1 MPANVLVGHVKHG
14 GAILLDLIVAFTS
27 LLLPIFKSNCI
38 LVLLSFSLLNVNGTL
53 VRASLG
59 PLLSGVMD
67 NRQLTDSLAFKRFMG
82 TVTSFLTP
90 CVTV

>member
-1 MPANVLVGHVKHG
+1 MLVGHVNQG
-14 GAILLDLIVAFTS
+14 GAILLDLIIAFTS
-27 LLLPIFKSNCI
+27 LLVPVFNSDCKI
-38 LVLLSFSLLNVNGTL
+38 VLYSFSLLNVKGTL

-59 PLLSGVMD
+59 PLLDGVVP
-67 NRQLTDSLAFKRFMG
+67 NSHLTDALAFNRFIG

>member
-1 MPANVLVGHVKHG
+1 M
-14 GAILLDLIVAFTS
+14 LLDLLIAFTS
-27 LLLPIFKSNCI
+27 LLLPIFNSDCV
-38 LVLLSFSLLNVNGTL
+38 LVLVSFSLLKVKGTL

-59 PLLSGVMD
+59 PLLSGVIH
-67 NRQLTDSLAFKRFMG
+67 NSHLTDDLAFKRFMG

>member
-1 MPANVLVGHVKHG
+1 MPANVLVGGVKHG
-14 GAILLDLIVAFTS
+14 GAILLDLVIAFTS
-27 LLLPIFKSNCI
+27 LLLPVFNSNCA
-38 LVLLSFSLLNVNGTL
+38 LVLVSFSLLNVNGTL

-59 PLLSGVMD
+59 PLLDGVVTK
-67 NRQLTDSLAFKRFMG
+67 RGLTDALAFNRFMG